1 LDGIV
6 SRQRPGKRQQTSPQ
20 KPHQTFEF
28 VFHHQ
33 SPGAFM
39 PSSSSNDTE
48 WFSNCMQNLQQPSN
62 NASSVP
68 SALGC
73 EELLAFSAATGFP
86 QTTLTSDGEL
96 QQYQQRP
103 DPFGH
108 TALHLAASKGFPCVC
123 QRLIRYGAALEAREE
138 TSGRTPLHMAS
149 FHGFVDVV
157 TILITGGALVTAEDS
172 MGMTPLSLA
181 VNSGNEAVVEVLLSH
196 GADPNQRM

>member
-1 LDGIV
+1 MPNPQQSGNNV
-6 SRQRPGKRQQTSPQ
+6 SNIPP
-20 KPHQTFEF
+20 
-28 VFHHQ
+28 
-33 SPGAFM
+33 
-39 PSSSSNDTE
+39 
-48 WFSNCMQNLQQPSN
+48 
-62 NASSVP
+62 
-68 SALGC
+68 ALGC
-73 EELLAFSAATGFP
+73 EELVAFSAATGFP
-86 QTTLTSDGEL
+86 QNTLTSDGEL

-103 DPFGH
+103 EASGQ

-138 TSGRTPLHMAS
+138 ISGRTPLHLAA

-157 TILITGGALVTAEDS
+157 TILITGGALVTAEDP